1 MGKRNLAFID
11 INLKLAE
18 IFQTKADVIYKSFVG
33 KVINF
38 NF

>member
-1 MGKRNLAFID
+1 MGKRSLAFID

-18 IFQTKADVIYKSFVG
+18 IFQTKTDLIYKSFVG
-33 KVINF
+33 KIINF